1 MANKELDRLIESYFA
16 TTKAPAASI
25 SFEML
30 VEMIQES
37 ITDSY
42 PDITSRSDPA
52 GFDTNINP
60 EMIAT
65 KVPPGAEND
74 RPTIAKVVAQVMG
87 APDPAMV
94 DSVMMHFDDHQG
106 LATRGSPSSGGGN
119 IRESRLPPEQ
129 WKELYRQ
136 LLMVGVDSDMVEAIK
151 MLADSGMT
159 KDDLQAMLTQ
169 NAMQDARGMQQMN
182 EGAEGKESRFSYTI
196 SLPKLV
202 PTEAWGNPDSQDRAQ
217 INKVFNTIRGG
228 ANMQKRIEDLNKFL
242 TPETA
247 KRRRSP
253 NVILNMMM
261 ITEAL
266 QATLNDYNESSA
278 GFVFEAF
285 MAALTGGKQIAG
297 RVKGTLP
304 IEDFEAFSEIGA
316 SDDPAKSGAPVSL
329 KLLSGATPIKGSFTN
344 LMDYLFVRGK
354 DKISYLIAYKLTV
367 GGKVERLQLFDFMIT
382 RENVIDVM
390 IASKNEKLVKPVT
403 SEQYKAALKRWEK
416 DGSLEGLSA
425 PGPMGEKSIA
435 QLIVSM
441 PGYTDA
447 GFMTDAVPD
456 EESGEVKG
464 IKLKDDD
471 PFAGLS
477 DEEAEKKRK
486 AMIDAEREEK
496 LSGQYGK
503 ARDVKGLQESFHQAE
518 KRMMKEESLMMEG
531 KGDAKSQWG
540 ISRAQMDKMT
550 EMISLVNYGEL
561 NLSQG
566 NIDEL
571 LGIYSEILG
580 TRLQALLDNTKELTE
595 NIGRYYTESKRKRGW
610 KGAVDGIDNAKNVQT
625 ALSDDPLERK
635 KDSE

>member
-1 MANKELDRLIESYFA
+1 MGNKELDALIESYFKSA
-16 TTKAPAASI
+16 DSLSPTNDVL

-30 VEMIQES
+30 TEIIEEVIE
-37 ITDSY
+37 D
-42 PDITSRSDPA
+42 
-52 GFDTNINP
+52 F
-60 EMIAT
+60 
-65 KVPPGAEND
+65 
-74 RPTIAKVVAQVMG
+74 RPTKKAVKEG
-87 APDPAMV
+87 
-94 DSVMMHFDDHQG
+94 
-106 LATRGSPSSGGGN
+106 
-119 IRESRLPPEQ
+119 RLPPDQ
-129 WKELYRQ
+129 WKELYRK

-151 MLADSGMT
+151 LLADSGMN
-159 KDDLQAMLTQ
+159 KDDLEAMLSQ
-169 NAMQDARGMQQMN
+169 QAMQDVRGMEQMN
-182 EGAEGKESRFSYTI
+182 EAELGKESRFSYSI

-202 PTEAWGNPDSQDRAQ
+202 PTEAWGDPDSQDRAQ

-228 ANMQKRIEDLNKFL
+228 ANMRKRIEDLNKFL

-316 SDDPAKSGAPVSL
+316 SDDPDKSGAPVSL

-354 DKISYLIAYKLTV
+354 DKIAYLIAYKLTV

-382 RENVIDVM
+382 RENVIKVM
-390 IASKNEKLVKPVT
+390 EASKNDGLTKPVT
-403 SEQYKAALKRWEK
+403 AEQYAAALGRW
-416 DGSLEGLSA
+416 DGTLEGLSA
-425 PGPMGEKSIA
+425 PGPAGEPSIA

-441 PGYTDA
+441 PGYTEA
-447 GFMTDAVPD
+447 GFMNDAVPD
-456 EESGEVKG
+456 AESGEVKG
-464 IKLKDDD
+464 IELKDDD

-477 DEEAEKKRK
+477 DEEAEKKRQ
-486 AMIDAEREEK
+486 AMLDAEREKK
-496 LSGQYGK
+496 LKGAYGR
-503 ARDVKGLQESFHQAE
+503 ARAVKGMDESFHQAE
-518 KRMMKEESLMMEG
+518 KRMMNEESLMMEG
-531 KGDAKSQWG
+531 KSDTKSQWG

-571 LGIYSEILG
+571 LGIYSKILG
-580 TRLQALLDNTKELTE
+580 DRLQALLDNTKELTE
-595 NIGRYYTESKRKRGW
+595 NIGRYYTESKRDRGW
-610 KGAVDGIDNAKNVQT
+610 KGAEAGINNANNVAT
-625 ALSDDPLERK
+625 ALTNDPLDRK
-635 KDSE
+635 KDSK